1 MRITLMESLVNE
13 GKNSLNLKQSRI
25 QLYDQALHISQDTTS
40 RRGVDSL
47 HSFKEMEP
55 PQEFAVLSQE
65 LPLGLSLSG
74 SAINRW
80 GNLDRVNRDFNH
92 LKDELDN
99 LIGHPSSQ
107 ERGLVRLCWITG
119 EQFSSSV
126 SIRQLNTNRF
136 APAQLLG
143 TILNTFAEMTAN
155 DLKELSRLKAQ
166 TGEVEMDVENRC
178 QPRTQNESRDSSF
191 DFS

>member
-1 MRITLMESLVNE
+1 
-13 GKNSLNLKQSRI
+13 
-25 QLYDQALHISQDTTS
+25 
-40 RRGVDSL
+40 
-47 HSFKEMEP
+47 MEP

-92 LKDELDN
+92 LKDELDD
-99 LIGHPSSQ
+99 LLGHPSSQ

-119 EQFSSSV
+119 EEFSSSV